1 MRKVHIANSKFYLNN
16 ETYFQRLVMNQ
27 GYYPDG
33 IWTAPTDE
41 ALKNDILL
49 SKKAGFN
56 GARLHQKFF
65 EERFH
70 YWADKLLSLIHIS
83 RLPERWQDLP
93 CNLV

>member
-1 MRKVHIANSKFYLNN
+1 
-16 ETYFQRLVMNQ
+16 MNQ

-70 YWADKLLSLIHIS
+70 YWADSWDLSLGES
-83 RLPERWQDLP
+83 LLTGE
-93 CNLV
+93 